1 MINPFFSPLGG
12 SRRQFTQP
20 QNQFNQQQ
28 NQYDFSGWGDRLS
41 KIEEGIAS
49 LTNQFNNF
57 QTPGNVAPEYTGNAA
72 PEPLGQTANA
82 PEPLGG
88 IESLAPTQNTGFNFD
103 PSGGSLFSQLSTAYG
118 QPATMQDQFNQDNP
132 NYISQAETMGLVEP
146 GTPHYIRGGG
156 DFTQGFQDFVQNQ
169 GYHVDPRGSYTDGGM
184 DISET
189 PIDLPGKM
197 RGTMQ
202 QPNQPFQTFASP
214 GGGKGA
220 EQFQSGNLVSYP
232 PNMPQSTNPMAYAT
246 VNPNPGA
253 YGPGAGLA
261 GLAAYQS
268 QNKGA
273 GI

>member
-28 NQYDFSGWGDRLS
+28 NQYDFSGWGDRLN

-49 LTNQFNNF
+49 LTDQFNNF
-57 QTPGNVAPEYTGNAA
+57 QNPGDVAPEYTGNAA
-72 PEPLGQTANA
+72 PEPLEQTANA

-88 IESLAPTQNTGFNFD
+88 IESLSGNLGGDPRDAYMEAMGIQGTPTNVLESMGVHGMGQKDKD
-103 PSGGSLFSQLSTAYG
+103 PMGWMNQPSRPVSPLSQHLMDGEWRQLTPEEFGTKFPNS
-118 QPATMQDQFNQDNP
+118 PFNQN
-132 NYISQAETMGLVEP
+132 
-146 GTPHYIRGGG
+146 
-156 DFTQGFQDFVQNQ
+156 
-169 GYHVDPRGSYTDGGM
+169 
-184 DISET
+184 
-189 PIDLPGKM
+189 
-197 RGTMQ
+197 GTMQ

-214 GGGKGA
+214 GGGKSA

-246 VNPNPGA
+246 INPNLDA

-261 GLAAYQS
+261 GLAAYQAQ
-268 QNKGA
+268 QNKGV